1 MCLHTHTQFMD
12 YFFVNS
18 SCPWQNANN
27 VQISYW
33 VNYQINSWT
42 AFVYIIS
49 DARNPQILSVSNSP
63 DWPETC
69 SNPPLSLWSAR
80 IRGTK
85 CYMTSYNLSSVVAI
99 AKKMIRKE
107 NSRVSICIISK
118 FTNSLVY
125 MASSKT
131 AKSYIGTGLKIQ
143 KKKKKNLLMWRMH
156 PLSKE
161 ALSCCKQ
168 NGFIFVLQSSFL
180 LGQKSTLWEYKIVL
194 HNFQF
199 LCWVLA
205 CRSKDGYFSGSCGS
219 NPCG

>member
-1 MCLHTHTQFMD
+1 MTIFSDGEGQENRSMEKRPMNFNLPSTDYTPHTSYLYMCLSSCVYTHTHTQFMD

-69 SNPPLSLWSAR
+69 SNPPLSLWSTR

-99 AKKMIRKE
+99 AKK
-107 NSRVSICIISK
+107 ND
-118 FTNSLVY
+118 
-125 MASSKT
+125 
-131 AKSYIGTGLKIQ
+131 Q
-143 KKKKKNLLMWRMH
+143 
-156 PLSKE
+156 
-161 ALSCCKQ
+161 
-168 NGFIFVLQSSFL
+168 
-180 LGQKSTLWEYKIVL
+180 
-194 HNFQF
+194 
-199 LCWVLA
+199 
-205 CRSKDGYFSGSCGS
+205 
-219 NPCG
+219 

>member
-1 MCLHTHTQFMD
+1 MGRDKKTEAWKKGQWTSTYHRLITHHTQAIYTCVWAHVFTHTHTQFMD

-143 KKKKKNLLMWRMH
+143 KKKKKPSHVKNASPIER
-156 PLSKE
+156 
-161 ALSCCKQ
+161 
-168 NGFIFVLQSSFL
+168 
-180 LGQKSTLWEYKIVL
+180 ST
-194 HNFQF
+194 
-199 LCWVLA
+199 
-205 CRSKDGYFSGSCGS
+205 
-219 NPCG
+219 